1 MSTIFIG
8 NKPITIKTM
17 AKAKVSVGS
26 SNKKVTFGKRGK
38 GKAKK
43 SYSKYEEKPKKY
55 RGQGR

>member
-1 MSTIFIG
+1 
-8 NKPITIKTM
+8 M
-17 AKAKVSVGS
+17 AKAKVSTGNAS
-26 SNKKVTFGKRGK
+26 RKITFGKRTK

>member
-1 MSTIFIG
+1 
-8 NKPITIKTM
+8 M

-26 SNKKVTFGKRGK
+26 NNKKISFGKKGK

-43 SYSKYEEKPKKY
+43 AYSKYEEKPKKY